1 MRDYQRRKVYKWEGS
16 QPWWTMKSYL
26 TEQQV
31 LDAVKKLDKN
41 LPWVSFS
48 KNGWS
53 KINKQ
58 KRKTKVIFSNGRG
71 PSNANNKRI
80 KLKRE
85 WALNYNVILHE
96 YAHLFTRDKH
106 GPKFVSV
113 YCCLLVAYHP
123 DKPTFKELAKTLNE
137 RNIDFDL
144 FDRTWR
150 ILELSK
156 RIKPFPDCKRDPL
169 PKPIKK
175 TRQSPKQKLI
185 KLCEEY
191 DWLAYDN
198 ETGYEYFKCEVWD
211 IREDENR
218 DLYFDEMIEHADS
231 WKMAY
236 QYALELIERDK
247 KYGRTF
253 DVY

>member
-1 MRDYQRRKVYKWEGS
+1 MRDYQRRKVYEWERS
-16 QPWWTMKSYL
+16 QPWYTWNSYL
-26 TEQQV
+26 TEKQV
-31 LDAVKKLDKN
+31 MKCYEKLDNN
-41 LPWVSFS
+41 LRKKGQRIKVVFS
-48 KNGWS
+48 S
-53 KINKQ
+53 
-58 KRKTKVIFSNGRG
+58 GRG
-71 PSNANNKRI
+71 SSNAGWRYGRPRVL
-80 KLKRE
+80 LKRE

-96 YAHLFTRDKH
+96 YAHLLSKDNH

-137 RNIDFDL
+137 HNIDFDS
-144 FDRTWR
+144 FDRTWK
-150 ILELSK
+150 ILKLSK

-198 ETGYEYFKCEVWD
+198 ETGFPYFKCEVWD
-211 IREDENR
+211 TREDENR
-218 DLYFDEMIEHADS
+218 DIYFDEMTDNSDS